1 MSRASHGRT
10 PTNHAGCRVRGLPA
24 RGPSLG
30 KRSASRGGAPVN
42 PIEAFETLDLRVGRV
57 MRAEVNTR
65 ARKPAYR
72 LWIDFGPLGEK
83 TSSAQ
88 LRARYA
94 AEELVG
100 RLVIAAVNLGA
111 RNIAGFTSEVL
122 VLGLPD
128 AEGEV
133 ILLAAE
139 REVPLGGRVY

>member
-1 MSRASHGRT
+1 MIA
-10 PTNHAGCRVRGLPA
+10 
-24 RGPSLG
+24 
-30 KRSASRGGAPVN
+30 VN

-57 MRAEVNTR
+57 LRAEVNAR
-65 ARKPAYR
+65 ARKPAYK

-94 AEELVG
+94 PEELVG
-100 RLVIAAVNLGA
+100 RLVIAAVNLGT

-139 REVPLGGRVY
+139 RDVPLGGRVY